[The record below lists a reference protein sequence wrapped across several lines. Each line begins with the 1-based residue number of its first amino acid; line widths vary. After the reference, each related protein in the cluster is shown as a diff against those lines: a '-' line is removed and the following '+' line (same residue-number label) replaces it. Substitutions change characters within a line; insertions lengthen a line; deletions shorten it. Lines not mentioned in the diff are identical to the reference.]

1 MLSLLKKNPEGSG
14 GAEVRPWHPNFR
26 NAATLPDVKAVRTTF
41 FINAIAGLGLVSLLA
56 MVGYQEYTLADLR
69 SQIAVLDEQ
78 INRDKKPSQDAVALF
93 AKFQAEE
100 KKVQELDTFLNSNQL
115 VVSRFLD
122 RLGKSVPAKVSI
134 TTMDYNA
141 TGVNLRG
148 LVEGTPEQASGM
160 IANYEKQLRADD
172 AIGGRFDQI
181 ALTNLSRDAQNGRLS
196 FEITLRK
203 SPPAKE
209 AKKP

>member
-26 NAATLPDVKAVRTTF
+26 NAATLPDTKAVRTSF
-41 FINAIAGLGLVSLLA
+41 FINALAGLGLVSLLA

-100 KKVQELDTFLNSNQL
+100 KKIQELDTFLNSNQL

-141 TGVNLRG
+141 SGVNLRG

>member
-26 NAATLPDVKAVRTTF
+26 NAATLPDTKVVRTTF
-41 FINAIAGLGLVSLLA
+41 FINALAGLALVALLA

-69 SQIAVLDEQ
+69 SQVAVLDEQ
-78 INRDKKPSQDAVALF
+78 ISRDQKPSQDAVTLF

-100 KKVQELDTFLNSNQL
+100 KKIQELDAFLNSNQL

-160 IANYEKQLRADD
+160 IANYEKQLREDD

>member
-100 KKVQELDTFLNSNQL
+100 KKIQELDTFLNSNQL

-141 TGVNLRG
+141 SGVNLRG